1 MSGAAKLMVYYMTD
15 FQNKFDNAIWKTVSR
30 IASGRVMAYGEVARA
45 SGYPRHARMV
55 SKAMSRSAEPLP
67 WYRVVRSDRTL
78 AFEAGSELYNKQLRL
93 LEKEGVQIISG
104 KVIPIDSD
112 EAKDLDE
119 LLWGPPG

>member
-1 MSGAAKLMVYYMTD
+1 MSD
-15 FQNKFDNAIWKTVSR
+15 SQNKFDKAIWETVCR
-30 IASGRVMAYGEVARA
+30 IASGQVMAYGEVARV

-78 AFEAGSELYNKQLRL
+78 AFETGSEPYNKQRSL
-93 LEKEGVQIISG
+93 LEKEGVQIIDG
-104 KVIPIDSD
+104 KVITIDSD